1 MINTEKKLYR
11 KVNRKS
17 SYQVHEYESKKIHF
31 RWERHTKKSKKLALE
46 GVRKIP
52 MKSGKSGNIVSGYDY
67 TPLFH
72 YLLKQVGRK
81 WDEVYSEV
89 IPRLNTTEPIF
100 WMVDVNN
107 SDESEY
113 FRVGEGSYFN
123 KLYVDNDGILS
134 KVNADLSN
142 ISPSCDCHTHS
153 FNGNV
158 VGNKNY
164 NKTWR

>member
-1 MINTEKKLYR
+1 MDNKDKKLYR

-17 SYQVHEYESKKIHF
+17 SYQVRWHETKKVHY
-31 RWERHTKKSKKLALE
+31 RWSRHTKKSKQQAME
-46 GVRKIP
+46 GVRLIP
-52 MKSGKSGNIVSGYDY
+52 MKSGKDTYVTSGYDY

-81 WDEVYSEV
+81 WDEVYSKV
-89 IPRLNTTEPIF
+89 IPRLNTTEPVF
-100 WMVDVNN
+100 WMVDVKHA
-107 SDESEY
+107 STDEY
-113 FRVGEGSYFN
+113 FRAGESTYFS
-123 KLYVDNDGILS
+123 KLYVNDEGILL
-134 KVNADLSN
+134 KVNPNLSN

-164 NKTWR
+164 DKTWR

>member
-17 SYQVHEYESKKIHF
+17 SYQVHCIETKKVHY
-31 RWERHTKKSKKLALE
+31 RWSRHTKKSKQQAMD
-46 GVRKIP
+46 GVTKTS
-52 MKSGKSGNIVSGYDY
+52 MKSGKKGSITNGYDY

-81 WDEVYSEV
+81 WNEVYSEV
-89 IPRLNTTEPIF
+89 IPRLNTTIPIF
-100 WMVDVNN
+100 WMVDINN
-107 SDESEY
+107 CDESEY
-113 FRVGEGSYFN
+113 CRSGEGSYFSR
-123 KLYVDNDGILS
+123 LYVDNDGILC
-134 KVNADLSN
+134 KVNPNLSN
-142 ISPSCDCHTHS
+142 VSPSCDCHTQT

-158 VGNKNY
+158 IGNKNY